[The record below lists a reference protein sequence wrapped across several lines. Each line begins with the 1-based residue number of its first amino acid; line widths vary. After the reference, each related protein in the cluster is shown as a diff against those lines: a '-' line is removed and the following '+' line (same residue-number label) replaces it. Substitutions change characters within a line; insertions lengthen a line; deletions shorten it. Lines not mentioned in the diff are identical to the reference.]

1 MSLQNNNNESG
12 FVDAC
17 LENKGGRLHYH
28 VDSSA
33 TLKNSTA
40 SVVAT
45 GENAN
50 INVHLHQNPSES
62 EKVNLNSLVLFI
74 NRQTQ
79 LTQLN
84 ERLNRHTEFTS
95 PLFCVSYGCK
105 YEVLDNF
112 ILRLAREYHVKA
124 SLLPE
129 KRIPSKPLPE
139 NANTLIFWRSYDG
152 ATCRKYGVQRILDE
166 FLNEWLTYPFK
177 KRNKPVVF
185 CLQLQHTPKRW
196 LLDRWRKDWKKEM
209 CDYLTILSKLSEA
222 ELKREY
228 YTNNILILDEL
239 QPVKFEDVRNWLV
252 EFFLNPEILDGTFV
266 NDVEDKIYKKQ
277 HTVSMHRLIKA
288 LRNLL
293 KDNLSSQG

>member
-1 MSLQNNNNESG
+1 MSLQKNNNESG
-12 FVDAC
+12 VVEAELNND
-17 LENKGGRLHYH
+17 GQLHH
-28 VDSSA
+28 VRDSSA
-33 TLKNSTA
+33 TLKDSTA

-45 GENAN
+45 GDNAN
-50 INVHLHQNPSES
+50 INVHLHQSLS
-62 EKVNLNSLVLFI
+62 TAEKININLVVLFI

-112 ILRLAREYHVKA
+112 ILRLTAEYNVTA

-166 FLNEWLTYPFK
+166 FLNEWLTYPFE

-209 CDYLTILSKLSEA
+209 CDYLSQLSE
-222 ELKREY
+222 EDLKLKY
-228 YTNNILILDEL
+228 GINILILPEL
-239 QPVKFEDVRNWLV
+239 QPVKFYDVQCWLEKFFFNEKLL
-252 EFFLNPEILDGTFV
+252 EFTFAT
-266 NDVEDKIYKKQ
+266 DVQEQIYNGQ
-277 HTVSMHRLIKA
+277 NTVSMYRLVKA
-288 LRNLL
+288 LKNLL